1 MGKILFVNAC
11 VRPESRTMILAKHV
25 LGKLNGEIE
34 EVNLEKEHIQ
44 PMNLQLLQEREDAL
58 KAENPDVPIL
68 KYAKQFIEADTIVV
82 AAPYWDLS
90 FPAMV
95 KAYFE
100 AVTVCGISFVY
111 TPEGYPLGLCKAKR
125 LIYVMT
131 AGGPVMEPDWGF
143 GYVQALAENF
153 YGIRE
158 TICFKAENLDII
170 GADVTAILEK
180 TKAQIDAYKFE

>member
-1 MGKILFVNAC
+1 MEKILFVNAC

-34 EVNLEKEHIQ
+34 EVNLGRENIQ
-44 PMNLQLLQEREDAL
+44 PMNLQLLKAREAAQEAGHLEAPEL
-58 KAENPDVPIL
+58 Q
-68 KYAKQFIEADTIVV
+68 YAKQFVEADTIVV

-100 AVTVCGISFVY
+100 AVTVCGMSFCY
-111 TPEGYPLGLCKAKR
+111 TPEGYPSGLCKAKR

-143 GYVQALAENF
+143 GYVKALAENL

-158 TICFKAENLDII
+158 TVCFKAEMLDII
-170 GADVTAILEK
+170 GADVEGILDK
-180 TKAQIDAYKFE
+180 TKAEIDAYDFT

>member
-1 MGKILFVNAC
+1 
-11 VRPESRTMILAKHV
+11 
-25 LGKLNGEIE
+25 
-34 EVNLEKEHIQ
+34 
-44 PMNLQLLQEREDAL
+44 MNLHQLQERDEAL
-58 KAENPDVPIL
+58 KAGNQDAPAL
-68 KYAKQFIEADTIVV
+68 RYARQFIEADTIVV

-90 FPAMV
+90 FPSMV

-100 AVTVCGISFVY
+100 AVTICGVSFFY
-111 TPEGYPLGLCKAKR
+111 TQEGYPSGLCKAKR

-180 TKAQIDAYKFE
+180 TKAQIDKYDFA